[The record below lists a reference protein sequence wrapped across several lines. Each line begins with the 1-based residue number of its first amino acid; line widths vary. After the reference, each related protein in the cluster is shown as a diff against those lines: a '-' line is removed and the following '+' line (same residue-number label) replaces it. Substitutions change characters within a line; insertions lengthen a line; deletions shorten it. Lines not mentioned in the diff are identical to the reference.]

1 MIKGT
6 TVLAILGK
14 DGIAMGGDGQ
24 VTIDKTIMKG
34 DARKVRRM
42 YEGKVLAGFAGA
54 TADAFA
60 LFEKFEGKLNEY
72 SGDLARA
79 AVELAK
85 EWRLDK
91 ILRRLEAL
99 LIVAD
104 KESMF
109 LISGAGDVIKPEEDG
124 VLAIG
129 SGGPYA
135 TAAARA
141 FLKSGIK
148 MTIRDMVN
156 ESLIIAASIC
166 IYTNE
171 NIIVEEIT
179 WENQK
184 EN

>member
-1 MIKGT
+1 MKGT

-14 DGIAMGGDGQ
+14 DSIAMGGDGQ
-24 VTIDKTIMKG
+24 VTMGQTVMKG
-34 DARKVRRM
+34 NAVKVRRM

-60 LFEKFEGKLNEY
+60 LFEKFEGKLSEF

-85 EWRLDK
+85 EWRTDR

-104 KESMF
+104 RKSMF
-109 LISGAGDVIKPEEDG
+109 LISGTGDVIRPEDDG

-135 TAAARA
+135 TAAAKA
-141 FLKSGIK
+141 FMQSKTK
-148 MTIRDMVN
+148 MTPKEIVE
-156 ESLIIAASIC
+156 ESLKIAASIC

-171 NIIVEEIT
+171 NINVEEIR
-179 WENQK
+179 
-184 EN
+184 